1 MNDKTKKIAKIYAAS
16 LSPVITAVYVVLKK
30 IFYNTP
36 GKIK

>member
-1 MNDKTKKIAKIYAAS
+1 MNDKTKKIAKIFAA
-16 LSPVITAVYVVLKK
+16 LLPTVIVVLKK